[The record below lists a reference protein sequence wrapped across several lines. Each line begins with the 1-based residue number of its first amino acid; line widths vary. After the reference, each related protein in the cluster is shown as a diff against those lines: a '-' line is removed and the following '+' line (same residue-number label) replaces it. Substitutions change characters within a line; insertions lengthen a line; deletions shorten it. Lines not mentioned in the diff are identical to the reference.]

1 MERVIDNDYNYAHND
16 IYRTFSIRNLGDY
29 HDSYA
34 KSDNI
39 L

>member
-1 MERVIDNDYNYAHND
+1 MEQVIDNDYNYAHNN

-34 KSDNI
+34 KSDSI